1 MNVPFVDLHHAHA
14 EVAAEVQVGWSS
26 VLARTAFIAVEEVDA
41 FEREYAQFCQV
52 PHCIGVG
59 NGTDALEL
67 CLRAVG
73 VGAGDEVILPANT
86 FIATAE
92 AVRRTGAVPVLA
104 DCDPVHLLLDPHSA
118 LERVTPRTRAI
129 MPVHLF
135 GQCAPVETLEGELPE
150 NVVLIEDAAQA
161 QGALRHGRAAGGLG
175 ALAGTSFYPGK
186 NLGAAGDGGAVLTDD
201 PEVARA
207 VRMLGSHGSE
217 EKYVHSVLGWNSRL
231 DAVQATV
238 LSLKLAR
245 LRRWNE
251 LRSEA
256 AARYHE
262 LLEGFDA
269 VVRPV
274 TDPRNKHVWH
284 LYVVQ
289 VPDRDRVVRHL
300 NSAGVGAGIHY
311 PTPVHLTGAFGF
323 LGHGPGDFPV
333 TEAAASRIL
342 SLPLHPHISG
352 AQQEYVVVQLAAALA
367 QH

>member
-26 VLARTAFIAVEEVDA
+26 VLARTAFIAGEEVDA

-161 QGALRHGRAAGGLG
+161 QGALRHGRPAGGLG

-186 NLGAAGDGGAVLTDD
+186 NLGAYGDAGAVTTWSSD
-201 PEVARA
+201 VAQRVRA
-207 VRMLGSHGSE
+207 MRNHGGES
-217 EKYVHSVLGWNSRL
+217 KYDHQVLGVNSRL
-231 DAVQATV
+231 DTLQAVV
-238 LSLKLAR
+238 LSAKLKRLAA
-245 LRRWNE
+245 WNE
-251 LRSEA
+251 QRRQA
-256 AARYHE
+256 AARYAS
-262 LLEGFDA
+262 LLADLPDIVTPSAMEG
-269 VVRPV
+269 
-274 TDPRNKHVWH
+274 NEHVWH

-289 VPDRDRVVRHL
+289 LPRRDQVL
-300 NSAGVGAGIHY
+300 AAMQAAGIGVGIHY
-311 PTPVHLTGAFGF
+311 PQPVHRTPAFADLAGAGAC
-323 LGHGPGDFPV
+323 LKV
-333 TEAAASRIL
+333 SENAAERIL
-342 SLPLHPHISG
+342 SLPMFPSIT
-352 AQQEYVVVQLAAALA
+352 ADQQERVVAALREA
-367 QH
+367 LG

>member
-14 EVAAEVQVGWSS
+14 EVAAEVQAGWSS
-26 VLARTAFIAVEEVDA
+26 VLARTAFIAGEEVDT

-52 PHCIGVG
+52 PHCVGVG

-129 MPVHLF
+129 IPVHLF

-186 NLGAAGDGGAVLTDD
+186 NLGAYGDAGAVTTWSSDM
-201 PEVARA
+201 AQRIRA
-207 VRMLGSHGSE
+207 MRNHGGES
-217 EKYVHSVLGWNSRL
+217 KYDHQVLGVNSRL
-231 DAVQATV
+231 DTLQAVV
-238 LSLKLAR
+238 LSAKLKRLAA
-245 LRRWNE
+245 WNE
-251 LRSEA
+251 RRRQA
-256 AARYHE
+256 AQRYAS
-262 LLEGFDA
+262 LLADLPD
-269 VVRPV
+269 VVTPSV
-274 TDPRNKHVWH
+274 MGGNEHVWH

-289 VPDRDRVVRHL
+289 LPRRDQVL
-300 NSAGVGAGIHY
+300 AAMQAAGIGVGIHY
-311 PTPVHLTGAFGF
+311 PQPVHRTPAFADLAGAGGC
-323 LGHGPGDFPV
+323 LKV
-333 TEAAASRIL
+333 SENAAERIL
-342 SLPLHPHISG
+342 SLPMFPSIT
-352 AQQEYVVVQLAAALA
+352 ADQQERVVTALREA
-367 QH
+367 LG